1 MVGLGTRLL
10 VGTSSSVT
18 TRISM
23 SMNMITCNNHFHY
36 GADLDDIVDNMGVDL
51 ATYRARIGSFISR
64 RNVNCDDE
72 KRKIAII
79 KERFRLKIGLKAVDS
94 WKSRV
99 LECATINASSS
110 FRKCTQGLD
119 VHVSTK
125 LPMSLLSPKS
135 AHVCHYN

>member
-1 MVGLGTRLL
+1 
-10 VGTSSSVT
+10 
-18 TRISM
+18 
-23 SMNMITCNNHFHY
+23 
-36 GADLDDIVDNMGVDL
+36 MGVDL
-51 ATYRARIGSFISR
+51 ATYRARIGSFNSR

-79 KERFRLKIGLKAVDS
+79 KERFRLKIDLKAVDS
-94 WKSRV
+94 CKPRV
-99 LECATINASSS
+99 IECATINASSS

-135 AHVCHYN
+135 AHVCHYS